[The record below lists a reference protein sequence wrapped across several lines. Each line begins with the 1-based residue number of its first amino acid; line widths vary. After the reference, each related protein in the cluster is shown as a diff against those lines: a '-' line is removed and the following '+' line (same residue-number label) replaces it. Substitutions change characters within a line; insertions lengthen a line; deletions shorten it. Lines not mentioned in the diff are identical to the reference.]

1 MRKML
6 VMLDGRVRDKLAAG
20 AFCLALS
27 LSAVAGA
34 QGSGAPAASANSA
47 PAAPANSAPGAT
59 EPVIAE
65 FTTGILAG
73 GATNTVTITLPMNRI
88 LDQLRA
94 EFTFLSARHD
104 REVFSCDRA
113 VLPAEVREGLT
124 KAERSEN
131 VPNGGGTRTVTVVTL
146 SVPAPHCSWPPWQ
159 EAKVKLLAKI
169 RPAAGDEA
177 SEDVLLN
184 GTVRVSVFWF
194 PLAVTLAIVGAIY
207 PGCAMIAWYINKRRL
222 QRAVASDPVLATTP
236 AGKPP
241 SFWSSLDPVQITA
254 NPFGRASLAKLQI
267 FAFSLLVFALML
279 YYLLRTGILI
289 TLSTDI
295 LMLLGI
301 SAAGATG
308 GKLTYLAKRRLSF
321 PNWAW
326 LRRNNWLPS
335 VQDDVSPRAR
345 WAELITDYDGK
356 EFDVYSFQMAIFSLI
371 VAVSLITT
379 NLAGI
384 EAFHIPPELLG
395 LLGLSQGVFIVG
407 RAAGTSPYQELD
419 QTLTDVRKKAG
430 LYLAA
435 KTDKQKDPE
444 AALVAFREAVQQA
457 ASMFWDLYGEQIG
470 EDRKPKELSPDAL
483 ARLTPDAPPA
493 ATT

>member
-6 VMLDGRVRDKLAAG
+6 VMLDGRVRDELAAA

-34 QGSGAPAASANSA
+34 QGGGAPAAALTANS
-47 PAAPANSAPGAT
+47 PPGAT

-73 GATNTVTITLPMNRI
+73 GATNTVTITLPMSRI
-88 LDQLRA
+88 PDQLRA
-94 EFTFLSARHD
+94 EFMFLSARHD
-104 REVFSCDRA
+104 REVFSCDRG

-146 SVPAPHCSWPPWQ
+146 SVPSPHCSWPPWQ
-159 EAKVKLLAKI
+159 EAKVKLSAKI

-177 SEDVLLN
+177 SEDVLLS
-184 GTVRVSVFWF
+184 GTVRVGVFWF

-222 QRAVASDPVLATTP
+222 QRAVASDPALATTT

-335 VQDDVSPRAR
+335 VQDDVSSRAR

-419 QTLTDVRKKAG
+419 QTLTDVRTKAG

-444 AALVAFREAVQQA
+444 AALEAFREAVQQA

-493 ATT
+493 ATA

>member
-1 MRKML
+1 MIRHII
-6 VMLDGRVRDKLAAG
+6 VAG

-27 LSAVAGA
+27 LSSVAGA
-34 QGSGAPAASANSA
+34 EGGEAPATA
-47 PAAPANSAPGAT
+47 PPANSAPSAT
-59 EPVIAE
+59 ELVIAG
-65 FTTGILAG
+65 FTTSILAG
-73 GATNTVTITLPMNRI
+73 GAINTVMITLPMDRI
-88 LDQLRA
+88 PDQPRA

-113 VLPAEVREGLT
+113 VLPAELREGLT
-124 KAERSEN
+124 KAERSET
-131 VPNGGGTRTVTVVTL
+131 VPNGGGTRTVTVVTV
-146 SVPAPHCSWPPWQ
+146 SVPSPHCSWPPWQ

-169 RPAAGDEA
+169 RPAAGGEA
-177 SEDVLLN
+177 SEKVILT
-184 GTVRVSVFWF
+184 GTVRISVFWF

-207 PGCAMIAWYINKRRL
+207 PGCAMIAWYVKKRRV
-222 QRAVASDPVLATTP
+222 QRAVASDPALATAT

-279 YYLLRTGILI
+279 YYQLRTGILI

-295 LMLLGI
+295 LALLGI

-326 LRRNNWLPS
+326 LRRHNWLPS
-335 VQDDVSPRAR
+335 MQDDVSLRAR

-371 VAVSLITT
+371 VAVALITT
-379 NLAGI
+379 NLAGV
-384 EAFHIPPELLG
+384 EAFHIPAELLG
-395 LLGLSQGVFIVG
+395 LLGLSQSVFIVG
-407 RAAGTSPYQELD
+407 RAAGTSAYQELD
-419 QTLTDVRKKAG
+419 QALTDVRTKSG
-430 LYLAA
+430 LYLVA
-435 KTDKQKDPE
+435 KTEKTKDPE
-444 AALVAFREAVQQA
+444 AALKTYREAVQQA

-470 EDRKPKELSPDAL
+470 EDKKPKAL
-483 ARLTPDAPPA
+483 APSELDKLTPDPPPPA
-493 ATT
+493 TA